1 MSEPPEY
8 MRLSELLSH
17 LNNVRVSLGL
27 KKFQSIHTLSA
38 SLSKKEIPYRIDF
51 ITGYKRYHVESA
63 IGAMTRLKHRQ
74 QPWNR
79 PGTIE
84 ELESREFMPLRQFC
98 KAFRCAPARLN
109 EGIQMLNVKAWRHP
123 QTNRLWV
130 HTEQAMQIA
139 LYRRAYFL
147 YRMLSR
153 QEADFIIATRPYRT
167 VYVPKWNSTY
177 RIYFAPECSHLGS
190 KTTAYQEK

>member
-8 MRLSELLSH
+8 VRLSELLSH
-17 LNNVRVSLGL
+17 VNNARVSLGL
-27 KKFQSIHTLSA
+27 KKYQSIHALSTM
-38 SLSKKEIPYRIDF
+38 LYRKKVPYRIDF
-51 ITGYKRYHVESA
+51 ITGYKRYDVGSA
-63 IGAMTRLKHRQ
+63 IASLTRLKNRDL
-74 QPWNR
+74 PWNR

-84 ELESREFMPLRQFC
+84 ELESREYMPLWQFC
-98 KAFRCAPARLN
+98 KAFRCTPERLH
-109 EGIQMLNVKAWRHP
+109 EGIHKLNVKAWRHP

-139 LYRRAYFL
+139 LYRRAHFL

-167 VYVPKWNSTY
+167 VYVPKWNGTY

-190 KTTAYQEK
+190 RTTAYKEK